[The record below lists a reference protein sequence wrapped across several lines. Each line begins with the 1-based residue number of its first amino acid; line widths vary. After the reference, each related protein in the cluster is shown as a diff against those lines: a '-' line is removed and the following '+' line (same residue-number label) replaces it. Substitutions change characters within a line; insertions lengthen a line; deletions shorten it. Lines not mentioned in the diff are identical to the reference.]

1 MTRNVIA
8 LVTSAL
14 FVLFTPSAHAQTVV
28 NPRTVEF
35 DPSADHD
42 SLVTRYDLEIY
53 QAGAAQPFHTV
64 DLGKPALD
72 TDGKVRVDFASK
84 LTAWPLPNGTY
95 EARVSAVGPT
105 GVGRSDLSNQ
115 FAFAATCSYG
125 ASPTAASVSAAGGSS
140 TVSVTTTAGCG
151 WTATS
156 GAAWLTLTPASGS
169 GSGTVTFTVAA
180 NTATTAR
187 AATATIAGRPLTIS
201 QAGVAA
207 PGAPQQVRVI
217 IQGGQE

>member
-1 MTRNVIA
+1 
-8 LVTSAL
+8 
-14 FVLFTPSAHAQTVV
+14 QTVV

-35 DPSADHD
+35 DPSADHA
-42 SLVTRYDLEIY
+42 SLVTRYDLAIY
-53 QAGAAQPFHTV
+53 NVGANSPFQIV

-72 TDGKVRVDFASK
+72 TDGKVRVDFASRF
-84 LTAWPLPNGTY
+84 TAWPLPNGTY

-105 GVGRSDLSNQ
+105 GVGLSDLSNQ
-115 FAFAATCSYG
+115 FAFATTCSYG
-125 ASPTAASVSAAGGSS
+125 ASPTAASMSAAGGSS
-140 TVSVTTTAGCG
+140 TVSITTTAGCG